1 MDEGAMTPL
10 EKRITKLLD
19 VANDPTRTASERDF
33 AYRQA
38 VRWMTVL
45 LLTLVGT
52 ELNREPI

>member
-1 MDEGAMTPL
+1 MTPL

-19 VANDPTRTASERDF
+19 VANDPTRTVPERDF

-45 LLTLVGT
+45 LLTLVET
-52 ELNREPI
+52 ELNREPV

>member
-1 MDEGAMTPL
+1 MDEGAMTAL

-19 VANDPTRTASERDF
+19 VANDPTRTTSERDF